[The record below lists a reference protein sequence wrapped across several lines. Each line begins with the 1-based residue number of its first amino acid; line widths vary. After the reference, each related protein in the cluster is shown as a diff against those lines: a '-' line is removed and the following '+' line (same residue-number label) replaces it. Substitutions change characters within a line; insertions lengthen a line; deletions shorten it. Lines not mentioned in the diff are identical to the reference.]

1 MGVMFA
7 LFFRMK
13 NTAQCVLF
21 WDSMTGTIG
30 YYFSEVK
37 VSFSNIHV
45 FRCRPVT
52 MSALS
57 TSFNED
63 QMAEFQEAFLLFDN
77 HGDGRIPVR
86 PNTKHIPW

>member
-1 MGVMFA
+1 
-7 LFFRMK
+7 
-13 NTAQCVLF
+13 
-21 WDSMTGTIG
+21 
-30 YYFSEVK
+30 
-37 VSFSNIHV
+37 
-45 FRCRPVT
+45 